1 MYSIGQRLRE
11 ERLRKGIK
19 LSEISEFTRI
29 RTGFLEAIE
38 ADQFD
43 QLPGN
48 FYARSFIRQYAR
60 YIGLDD
66 PELEA
71 EIKRQ
76 LGEPGPVVSAQEVLS
91 GLSVSGP
98 EKSPVLWRTQP
109 ASRRLAYATVALILL
124 AGVLGIYL
132 SWRQIRARAQA
143 EWEAAQLTQTAPITT
158 APSGPASPGA
168 APASSAAPATA
179 IEPASTPSDTAT
191 AASQAATQSAGLVV
205 EVAADRDSWMEVRAD
220 GQIVFS
226 GTLAASQ
233 RRTFQASDRIRILTG
248 NAGGLR
254 IVRNGIPLGP
264 VGPEGQVRTVELT
277 REGHTVFPPKPKPA
291 PSESPPASEQP
302 EPSPGATGSERPA
315 PLALG
320 QQ

>member
-38 ADQFD
+38 NDQFE
-43 QLPGN
+43 QLPGA

-71 EIKRQ
+71 EIKRR

-109 ASRRLAYATVALILL
+109 ASRRLAYVTVAGLVL
-124 AGVLGIYL
+124 AGILGVYL
-132 SWRQIRARAQA
+132 GWRQVRVRAEAELQAIGRTESAVPPPAGEQPVMRAPEAIAPTPPVSRPETSSPQA
-143 EWEAAQLTQTAPITT
+143 AEPVQPTPVA
-158 APSGPASPGA
+158 ASPG
-168 APASSAAPATA
+168 
-179 IEPASTPSDTAT
+179 EPR
-191 AASQAATQSAGLVV
+191 GLVV
-205 EVAADRDSWMEVRAD
+205 EVSAQRASWIQVQSDGRVVFADTLQA
-220 GQIVFS
+220 GQS
-226 GTLAASQ
+226 
-233 RRTFQASDRIRILTG
+233 RTFQASERIRILTG
-248 NAGGLR
+248 NAGALQ
-254 IVRNGIPLGP
+254 ILRNGSPLGP
-264 VGPEGQVRTVELT
+264 IGPEGQIRTVEIT
-277 REGHTVFPPKPKPA
+277 ADSFNIVAPRPKA
-291 PSESPPASEQP
+291 PQTESQP
-302 EPSPGATGSERPA
+302 SSGTTGSEASP
-315 PLALG
+315 PLALDP
-320 QQ
+320 Q